1 MNKISHGHGPQRKT
15 DRHSAKKSGGA
26 LSSALRDRSTGQSQR
41 VAPRHLQAA
50 RSGAAPLDL
59 DISSKKDAPQNVL
72 RVSRH
77 CRLLEFLCES
87 FPDRSR
93 KSIKALIEF
102 KQIMIRNQFI
112 TGFHYQLEPGM
123 DVIVLKKQKSPG
135 IALRKMNLLFEDEHL
150 IVIEKSAG
158 LLSVASEK
166 GNDETAFSI
175 LKSAVKNRRHD
186 AELHVVHRL
195 DRDTSGVMMFAKSK
209 EIQQKLQ
216 DNWDAIVTKRIYY
229 ALVEGC
235 VKDARGEIVSSL
247 KESKSL
253 TVYSSKKPD
262 DGQKAITRYRV
273 LKSNARYSLL
283 EVELKTGRK
292 NQIRVHLQDIGHSIA
307 GDRKYGAAT
316 NPLRRLALHAG
327 ILAFTHPAT
336 GKRMHFETPI
346 PAILETVFR

>member
-1 MNKISHGHGPQRKT
+1 VTSN
-15 DRHSAKKSGGA
+15 
-26 LSSALRDRSTGQSQR
+26 
-41 VAPRHLQAA
+41 HLQVV
-50 RSGAAPLDL
+50 RLRAAPSELEFCNKEDM
-59 DISSKKDAPQNVL
+59 PQNIL
-72 RVSRH
+72 RVSRPV
-77 CRLLEFLCES
+77 RLLEFLCES

-93 KSIKALIEF
+93 KSIKALVEL
-102 KQIMIRNQFI
+102 KQIMIRDQFV
-112 TGFHYQLEPGM
+112 TWFNYQLEPGM
-123 DVIVLKKQKSPG
+123 DVIVLKKKTSQNRT
-135 IALRKMNLLFEDEHL
+135 LRKMNLLYEDDHL

-175 LKSAVKNRRHD
+175 LKSAVKKNHHS

-216 DNWDAIVTKRIYY
+216 DNWDAIVTKRTYY

-235 VKDARGEIVSSL
+235 VEKRSGEIVSSL

-253 TVYSSKKPD
+253 KVYSSKTPD

-273 LKSNARYSLL
+273 LKSNPRYSLL

-307 GDRKYGAAT
+307 GDKKYGATT
-316 NPLRRLALHAG
+316 NPLHRLALHAG
-327 ILAFTHPAT
+327 ILAFTHPTT

>member
-1 MNKISHGHGPQRKT
+1 MNEIRRK
-15 DRHSAKKSGGA
+15 DSY
-26 LSSALRDRSTGQSQR
+26 
-41 VAPRHLQAA
+41 
-50 RSGAAPLDL
+50 
-59 DISSKKDAPQNVL
+59 QNIL
-72 RVSRH
+72 RVSRPIG
-77 CRLLEFLCES
+77 LLEFLCES

-93 KSIKALIEF
+93 KSIKALIEL
-102 KQIMIRNQFI
+102 KQIMIRDQFI
-112 TGFHYQLEPGM
+112 TGFNYQLEPGM
-123 DVIVLKKQKSPG
+123 EVIVLKKNKSQTMTLP
-135 IALRKMNLLFEDEHL
+135 KMNLLYEDEHL

-175 LKSAVKNRRHD
+175 LKRSMKNNHSQ
-186 AELHVVHRL
+186 AQLHVVHRL

-216 DNWDAIVTKRIYY
+216 DNWDSIVTKRIYY
-229 ALVEGC
+229 AVVEGH
-235 VKDARGEIVSSL
+235 VKNGKGEIVSSL
-247 KESKSL
+247 KEDKSL
-253 TVYSSKKPD
+253 RVYSSQTPG

-307 GDRKYGAAT
+307 GDKKYGAAT

-327 ILAFTHPAT
+327 ILEFYHPAT